1 MQRFLSGG
9 GELGALIRSHP
20 WSDTPL
26 GPPSTWPQSLRSAI
40 SICLNS
46 SFPTAIYWG
55 SDFRLL
61 YNDAWS
67 VIPAER
73 HPWALGRPGAE
84 VWADIWDVVG
94 PQFERV
100 FESGEGFSTYDQMLP
115 MVRDGTTRETYWN
128 YSITAIRGEDGSVVG
143 IFNQGNET
151 TAQVMARRQ
160 SHAEI
165 ERLTRMF
172 AQAPSA
178 VAVMRGPNHEF
189 EIVNAAYE
197 KLVGRSGLVGKPIA
211 EALPEVVPQGFI
223 DLLDQVRTSARPYV
237 GYAVPVLLQRTPSGP
252 PEERLLDFV
261 YQPLIDGAGQSSGIF
276 VQAADLT
283 EQRRAEKARDL
294 IVREMQHRISNLF
307 SIATSLVSLS
317 SRTASSAGEMADD
330 LRGKLLALSR
340 AHRLIQEE
348 TDTRQD
354 KAAATLASL
363 LAAILAPYQ
372 APSEVSRIVIGG
384 PGVSIGAEAM
394 TSLALIFHELA
405 TNAAKY
411 GALGDPAGK
420 LTVDWEVDDRQLT
433 VSWREWCSLGATEA
447 EPMGFGSKL
456 IESAATQLGGVVAAS
471 KLPGGMSITLSVP
484 RAPSARWFE
493 KIR

>member
-1 MQRFLSGG
+1 M
-9 GELGALIRSHP
+9 
-20 WSDTPL
+20 TPKPDVRET
-26 GPPSTWPQSLRSAI
+26 G
-40 SICLNS
+40 S
-46 SFPTAIYWG
+46 S
-55 SDFRLL
+55 SFRLL

-100 FESGEGFSTYDQMLP
+100 FETGEGFSTYDQMLP
-115 MVRDGTTRETYWN
+115 MVRDGIARETYWN

-160 SHAEI
+160 SQAEI

-197 KLVGRSGLVGKPIA
+197 KLVGRTGLVGKPIA
-211 EALPEVVPQGFI
+211 EAIPEVVPQGFI
-223 DLLDQVRTSARPYV
+223 DLLDQVRTSGRAYV
-237 GYAVPVLLQRTPSGP
+237 GHGVPVMLQRTPDGS

-294 IVREMQHRISNLF
+294 ILREMQHRVSNLF
-307 SIATSLVSLS
+307 SIATSLVSLTA
-317 SRTASSAGEMADD
+317 RTASSASEMADD
-330 LRGKLLALSR
+330 LRGKLMALSR
-340 AHRLIQEE
+340 SHRLIQAEA
-348 TDTRQD
+348 DTQHD

-372 APSEVSRIVIGG
+372 GPSEGG
-384 PGVSIGAEAM
+384 HIHIDGPDVSIGSEAM

-420 LTVDWEVDDRQLT
+420 LAVTWEVDDRQLT
-433 VSWREWCSLGATEA
+433 VRWREWCSLNAVAA

-456 IESAATQLGGVVAAS
+456 IESAVTQLGGVVTVS
-471 KLPGGMSITLSVP
+471 KTPDGISITLWVQA
-484 RAPSARWFE
+484 APSARWFD
-493 KIR
+493 KIQ